1 MNNGFQSKRDLVPAV
16 SNRSG
21 PNGAVSKKQRGKDI
35 RRTFGI
41 NAGLAMKAGRV
52 SQKRV
57 LVVEDEAEVREAI
70 RRLLSADRHTVV
82 EAANGIEGL
91 DLFTRE
97 KFDLV
102 IVNFHLPG
110 MMGDKLIARIK
121 QMVPGQPVILIT
133 AFGETLGS
141 LEIRADYFLD
151 KPFGIEALRE
161 AVAKLLS

>member
-1 MNNGFQSKRDLVPAV
+1 MAV
-16 SNRSG
+16 W
-21 PNGAVSKKQRGKDI
+21 KKQRGRDV
-35 RRTFGI
+35 RRPFGI
-41 NAGLAMKAGRV
+41 NAGLAMEASKV

-57 LVVEDEAEVREAI
+57 LVVEDEAAVREAI
-70 RRLLSADRHTVV
+70 RRLLSVDRHTVV

-102 IVNFHLPG
+102 IVNFDLPG
-110 MMGDKLIARIK
+110 MMGDKLIAKIK

-133 AFGETLGS
+133 AFGETLDS

-151 KPFGIEALRE
+151 KPFGFEALRE